1 MVTQT
6 LTASELKKN
15 LGNRWWRLNNLYWIL
30 DKYGKP
36 VLFRPNR
43 AQRRYLQNRHY
54 LNVELKARQMGFSTV
69 IQVDM
74 LDRCLFNTNWNA
86 GVIAQDLDT
95 AGDIFENKLKFAF
108 ENLPRPLLDRF
119 ATKQD
124 NARKLKFANGS
135 SVTVGTSLRGGT
147 LQQLH
152 VSELGKIAARYPQ
165 KAREIRTGAFNTV
178 AEGNLIDVESTA
190 EGNEGEFFDRVQVAR
205 EHTDLALIEGR
216 PLRKLEWKF
225 HFFAWWQDPG
235 YMTDP
240 SGITIPHRLREYF
253 ERLQKEHGIKLMPGQ
268 KAWYVLKEAD
278 QGREDMHREYPSHPD
293 EAFEVAIE
301 GAYYAPQIRE
311 LRQAGRLTSV
321 PVSDQLQVHTAWD
334 LGMNDATAIWFF
346 QVIGR
351 EIRVI
356 DYYEH
361 SDASLA
367 HYAQVLRDKGYSYG
381 RHFGPHDLEVR
392 ELFSG
397 GEETRT
403 RRLIA
408 LEDHGIN
415 FEVVPRISDM
425 REGREA
431 VRQRLPLCVFD
442 QGRCEHGIKALENY
456 KREWLA
462 NRGTYSNQP
471 RHDWASHG
479 AKAFETMARA
489 PIFGIQ
495 TNQARPVQTGVGM
508 GAWT

>member
-1 MVTQT
+1 MGTPT
-6 LTASELKKN
+6 LTATDLKRN
-15 LGNRWWRLNNLYWIL
+15 LKNRWWRLNNLYTIL
-30 DKYGKP
+30 DKKGKP
-36 VLFRPNR
+36 IRFRPNR
-43 AQRRYLQNRHY
+43 AQTWYLQNRHY

-69 IQVDM
+69 IQIDM
-74 LDRCLFNTNWNA
+74 LDRCLFNTNWQA

-95 AGDIFENKLKFAF
+95 AGDIFDNKFKFAF
-108 ENLPRPLLDRF
+108 ESLPEPLRRRF
-119 ATKQD
+119 ATRQD

-152 VSELGKIAARYPQ
+152 VSELGKIAAKYPA
-165 KAREIRTGAFNTV
+165 KAKEIRTGAFNTV

-190 EGNEGEFFDRVQVAR
+190 EGNEGEFFDRVAIAR
-205 EHTDLALIEGR
+205 EHTDKAAAEGR

-225 HFFAWWQDPG
+225 HFFPWWHDPG

-240 SGITIPHRLREYF
+240 TGIVIPHRLIQYF
-253 ERLQKEHGIKLMPGQ
+253 DKLKKEHGIRLMPGQ

-278 QGREDMHREYPSHPD
+278 QGSEDMHREYPSHPD

-301 GAYYAPQIRE
+301 GAYYAAMIRE
-311 LRQAGRLTSV
+311 LRQAGKLTAI
-321 PVSDQLQVHTAWD
+321 PVTDQLLVNTAWD

-346 QVIGR
+346 QVTGR

-361 SDASLA
+361 SDASIA
-367 HYAQVLRDKGYSYG
+367 HYAKVLRDKGYRYG

-392 ELFSG
+392 ELFSS

-403 RRLIA
+403 RKQIA
-408 LEDHGIN
+408 ADDHGIQ
-415 FEVVPRISDM
+415 FETVERISDM

-442 QGRCEHGIKALENY
+442 QARCEAGIKALENY
-456 KREWLA
+456 KRQWLA
-462 NRGTYSNQP
+462 DRGTYSNHP
-471 RHDWASHG
+471 LHNWASHG
-479 AKAFETMARA
+479 AKAFETLARA
-489 PIFGIQ
+489 PIFG
-495 TNQARPVQTGVGM
+495 TNFTQARPVQQGAGM